1 MNSMI
6 PIFILIGV
14 GFILDRKFKLD
25 LYTLSKLNF
34 YILLPTFVFRAM
46 YEAKF
51 TSGTLEIVFCAL
63 VVLILNS
70 ILSGVVGKI
79 QGYDVAKIATLKNCV
94 MFNNVGNMGIALAI
108 FVFTNVPYV
117 IDGATPYADLGLVS
131 VVSIMIIQ
139 TITSNTYGF
148 YQAGAGRLST
158 KDALSVVFHMPMG
171 ICYTACITLPA
182 LTI

>member
-1 MNSMI
+1 MI

-51 TSGTLEIVFCAL
+51 TSSTLEIVFCAL

-94 MFNNVGNMGIALAI
+94 MFKILGDPTRLKIVELLLENEMCVNHIAETMGMGQSAI
-108 FVFTNVPYV
+108 SHQLRVLRQARLVTYRKEGKTAYYSLNDDHVE
-117 IDGATPYADLGLVS
+117 GLVRMGMEH
-131 VVSIMIIQ
+131 VSHQ
-139 TITSNTYGF
+139 
-148 YQAGAGRLST
+148 
-158 KDALSVVFHMPMG
+158 
-171 ICYTACITLPA
+171 
-182 LTI
+182 